1 MSEDKILHIKH
12 SPVNEWKVMGWVL
25 PFSFSLIFL
34 SLMENMLLKGLSNY
48 IYKIYMI

>member
-25 PFSFSLIFL
+25 LFYFSLIFFKF
-34 SLMENMLLKGLSNY
+34 NGKY
-48 IYKIYMI
+48 VA